1 MLKEA
6 LRARTAGTAKEKQI
20 FIFGHC
26 RLTVLTPRLI
36 RVEHC
41 PDGAF
46 EDRAS
51 TAVWFRAF
59 DVPPCKATLHR
70 GTITLT
76 TPEITL
82 TVHARTGTP
91 QTVTFSNGKTA
102 DCLNFGNLHGTC
114 RTLDATFGPVPL
126 QDGLVSRDGVS
137 LLDDSRSFLLDAD
150 GRFCPRK
157 RKGKDV
163 YVFAYGHDYRA
174 AIQDFYKISGSVP
187 LIPRFALGVW
197 WSRYHAYTQE
207 EYLGLMKR
215 FAAENVPL
223 TVATVDMDWHWTD
236 PNKRFGTHYKGKD
249 GWTGY
254 SWNTELFPDYKAFLQ
269 DLHQMGLHTTVNLH
283 PADGVR
289 AFEEPYPAMAK
300 AMGLDPKT
308 KQDIPFRC
316 GNDTFWNAYFDVL
329 HKPYEKE
336 GVDFWWLDWQ
346 QGKKSD
352 VPGLDPL
359 VALNHYHYLDNAEN
373 GRLPLILSRYSGPGA
388 HRYPLGFSGDTAQS
402 WRVLHFQPYFTA
414 TAANV
419 GYTRWSH
426 DIGGHMFGYRD
437 EELEVRWYQLGAFSP
452 INRLHSTDSPFNGKE
467 PWNFHGDAERAMTS
481 ALRLRHAMIPYLY
494 TMNRRAAF
502 DNEPLVQPLYWDY
515 PEIEAAY
522 KLTDEFRFGTELL
535 VAPIVDPAERSVQ
548 RAKADVWLPQGEW
561 FDFFDGRHYT
571 SRPAEGRRLEAWR
584 DLDRMPVFAKPG
596 AIVPLQMPA
605 EGEAL
610 NSVANPRALQVVV
623 FPGAENSFTLWEDD
637 GAAQSKD
644 RWASTEMA
652 LRFEGDSAQFS
663 IAPAEGATDVIPA
676 SRDWTVTFRG
686 IAPEAMHAVRA
697 TVDGS
702 AAAPEVAYDAETLSL
717 TVTLRD
723 VPTSAAIAI
732 DFADGLAVA
741 DDPVEA
747 DAFAVMKDAQMLY
760 MTKEHA
766 YRAIR
771 ELGKDAL
778 PALSTLEDLHGVGA
792 QTKYQSHMPQPVIQ
806 ALAEVLTRN

>member
-6 LRARTAGTAKEKQI
+6 LRAHTAGTAKEKQI

-197 WSRYHAYTQE
+197 WSRYHAYTQA

-236 PNKRFGTHYKGKD
+236 PDKRFGTHYKGKD

-269 DLHQMGLHTTVNLH
+269 DLHQIGLHTTVNLH

-289 AFEEPYPAMAK
+289 AFEDPYPAMAK

-373 GRLPLILSRYSGPGA
+373 GRLP
-388 HRYPLGFSGDTAQS
+388 DTAA
-402 WRVLHFQPYFTA
+402 RAPTA
-414 TAANV
+414 IPWAFPATPPK
-419 GYTRWSH
+419 T
-426 DIGGHMFGYRD
+426 GGCCT
-437 EELEVRWYQLGAFSP
+437 FSP
-452 INRLHSTDSPFNGKE
+452 TLH
-467 PWNFHGDAERAMTS
+467 
-481 ALRLRHAMIPYLY
+481 LR
-494 TMNRRAAF
+494 
-502 DNEPLVQPLYWDY
+502 QPMW
-515 PEIEAAY
+515 A
-522 KLTDEFRFGTELL
+522 T
-535 VAPIVDPAERSVQ
+535 
-548 RAKADVWLPQGEW
+548 
-561 FDFFDGRHYT
+561 
-571 SRPAEGRRLEAWR
+571 
-584 DLDRMPVFAKPG
+584 PG
-596 AIVPLQMPA
+596 
-605 EGEAL
+605 
-610 NSVANPRALQVVV
+610 
-623 FPGAENSFTLWEDD
+623 
-637 GAAQSKD
+637 
-644 RWASTEMA
+644 
-652 LRFEGDSAQFS
+652 
-663 IAPAEGATDVIPA
+663 GAT
-676 SRDWTVTFRG
+676 
-686 IAPEAMHAVRA
+686 
-697 TVDGS
+697 
-702 AAAPEVAYDAETLSL
+702 
-717 TVTLRD
+717 
-723 VPTSAAIAI
+723 TSAATTWAS
-732 DFADGLAVA
+732 A
-741 DDPVEA
+741 
-747 DAFAVMKDAQMLY
+747 
-760 MTKEHA
+760 
-766 YRAIR
+766 
-771 ELGKDAL
+771 
-778 PALSTLEDLHGVGA
+778 
-792 QTKYQSHMPQPVIQ
+792 
-806 ALAEVLTRN
+806 TRSCICAGCNWGYSAPFCGCTPPPTT

>member
-6 LRARTAGTAKEKQI
+6 LRAHTAGTATEKQI
-20 FIFGHC
+20 FTFGPC

-41 PDGAF
+41 PGGAF

-59 DVPPCKATLHR
+59 DIPECKAALHR

-82 TVHARTGTP
+82 TVSARTGAP
-91 QTVTFSNGKTA
+91 QTVTFPDGKTA
-102 DCLNFGNLHGTC
+102 NCLNFGNLHGTC

-126 QDGLVSRDGVS
+126 HDGLVSRDGVS

-150 GRFCPRK
+150 GRFCPRRDK
-157 RKGKDV
+157 KGKDI

-174 AIQDFYKISGSVP
+174 AVQDFYKISGAVP

-236 PNKRFGTHYKGKD
+236 PNKRFGTHYKGND

-269 DLHQMGLHTTVNLH
+269 ALHQMGLHTTVNLH

-289 AFEEPYPAMAK
+289 AFEDPYPAMAK

-308 KQDIPFRC
+308 KQDIPFQC
-316 GNDTFWNAYFDVL
+316 GSDTFWNAYFDVL

-373 GRLPLILSRYSGPGA
+373 GDLPLILSRYSGPGA

-419 GYTRWSH
+419 GYTWWSH
-426 DIGGHMFGYRD
+426 DIGGHHLGQRN
-437 EELEVRWYQLGAFSP
+437 EELYLRWLQLGVFSP
-452 INRLHSTDSPFNGKE
+452 ILRLHSTSNDLLGKE
-467 PWNFHGDAERAMTS
+467 PWRYRPDVCAA
-481 ALRLRHAMIPYLY
+481 AKDWLRLRHRLIPYLY
-494 TMNRRAAF
+494 TMDARTHREGLALC
-502 DNEPLVQPLYWDY
+502 EPLYYAY
-515 PEIEAAY
+515 PEAEEAY
-522 KLTDEFRFGTELL
+522 DKTYRNGYLFGSQLL
-535 VAPIVDPAERSVQ
+535 VYPITSPQKKQLGMGAVDAWIPPGRWTDLFTGAVYTGPLCLTLHRELAELPVL
-548 RAKADVWLPQGEW
+548 AK
-561 FDFFDGRHYT
+561 T
-571 SRPAEGRRLEAWR
+571 
-584 DLDRMPVFAKPG
+584 G
-596 AIVPLQMPA
+596 AILPLSDDPGNTAGNPA
-605 EGEAL
+605 AL
-610 NSVANPRALQVVV
+610 TLWLYA
-623 FPGAENSFTLWEDD
+623 GDGDFTLYEDNGQTD
-637 GAAQSKD
+637 FDAHKAQT
-644 RWASTEMA
+644 RITQQ
-652 LRFEGDSAQFS
+652 LQ
-663 IAPAEGATDVIPA
+663 
-676 SRDWTVTFRG
+676 
-686 IAPEAMHAVRA
+686 
-697 TVDGS
+697 GS
-702 AAAPEVAYDAETLSL
+702 EL
-717 TVTLRD
+717 TVT
-723 VPTSAAIAI
+723 VAPTAGDCTVLPEKRRLTLVFKDLEPSALTCAEAKVTQNAAGEATVILT
-732 DFADGLAVA
+732 DY
-741 DDPVEA
+741 DPA
-747 DAFAVMKDAQMLY
+747 AGAQLHLQGAAY
-760 MTKEHA
+760 RKAAPVKERVLKIFCRWQGSNVHKTKCYRLFKNAKTKEELH
-766 YRAIR
+766 RALER
-771 ELGKDAL
+771 TYLPGTVRRAVEETLLQTDA
-778 PALSTLEDLHGVGA
+778 
-792 QTKYQSHMPQPVIQ
+792 
-806 ALAEVLTRN
+806 

>member
-6 LRARTAGTAKEKQI
+6 LRAHTAGTAKEKQI

-102 DCLNFGNLHGTC
+102 DCLNFGNLRGTC

-137 LLDDSRSFLLDAD
+137 LLDDSRSFLLDAG

-163 YVFAYGHDYRA
+163 YVFAYDHDYRA

-207 EYLGLMKR
+207 EYLGLIKR

-289 AFEEPYPAMAK
+289 AFEDPYPAMAK
-300 AMGLDPKT
+300 AMGLDPKS

-388 HRYPLGFSGDTAQS
+388 HRYPLGFSGDTAQN

-419 GYTRWSH
+419 GYTWWSH
-426 DIGGHMFGYRD
+426 DIGGHYLGERN
-437 EELEVRWYQLGAFSP
+437 EELYLRWLQLGVFSP
-452 INRLHSTDSPFNGKE
+452 ILRLHSTSNDLMGKE
-467 PWNFHGDAERAMTS
+467 PWRYRPDVCAA
-481 ALRLRHAMIPYLY
+481 AKDWLRLRHRLIPYLY
-494 TMNRRAAF
+494 TMDARTHREGLA
-502 DNEPLVQPLYWDY
+502 LWLYAGNGD
-515 PEIEAAY
+515 
-522 KLTDEFRFGTELL
+522 
-535 VAPIVDPAERSVQ
+535 
-548 RAKADVWLPQGEW
+548 
-561 FDFFDGRHYT
+561 
-571 SRPAEGRRLEAWR
+571 
-584 DLDRMPVFAKPG
+584 
-596 AIVPLQMPA
+596 
-605 EGEAL
+605 
-610 NSVANPRALQVVV
+610 
-623 FPGAENSFTLWEDD
+623 FTLYEDN
-637 GAAQSKD
+637 GQ
-644 RWASTEMA
+644 
-652 LRFEGDSAQFS
+652 
-663 IAPAEGATDVIPA
+663 TDF
-676 SRDWTVTFRG
+676 DT
-686 IAPEAMHAVRA
+686 HK
-697 TVDGS
+697 
-702 AAAPEVAYDAETLSL
+702 AETQITQQLQGSTL
-717 TVTLRD
+717 TVTVAPTAGDCTVLPKKRQLTLVFKD
-723 VPTSAAIAI
+723 LEPSVLTCAEAEVTQNAAGEATVILTDYDPTVGTQLHLQGATYRKAVPVKVRVLNIFCRWQGSNAHKTECYRLFKIA
-732 DFADGLAVA
+732 
-741 DDPVEA
+741 
-747 DAFAVMKDAQMLY
+747 K
-760 MTKEHA
+760 TKEELR
-766 YRAIR
+766 RALKR
-771 ELGKDAL
+771 TRLPGTVRRAVEESLLQTDA
-778 PALSTLEDLHGVGA
+778 
-792 QTKYQSHMPQPVIQ
+792 
-806 ALAEVLTRN
+806 

>member
-126 QDGLVSRDGVS
+126 QDGLVSWDGVS

-236 PNKRFGTHYKGKD
+236 P
-249 GWTGY
+249 
-254 SWNTELFPDYKAFLQ
+254 
-269 DLHQMGLHTTVNLH
+269 
-283 PADGVR
+283 
-289 AFEEPYPAMAK
+289 
-300 AMGLDPKT
+300 
-308 KQDIPFRC
+308 
-316 GNDTFWNAYFDVL
+316 
-329 HKPYEKE
+329 
-336 GVDFWWLDWQ
+336 
-346 QGKKSD
+346 
-352 VPGLDPL
+352 
-359 VALNHYHYLDNAEN
+359 
-373 GRLPLILSRYSGPGA
+373 
-388 HRYPLGFSGDTAQS
+388 
-402 WRVLHFQPYFTA
+402 
-414 TAANV
+414 
-419 GYTRWSH
+419 
-426 DIGGHMFGYRD
+426 
-437 EELEVRWYQLGAFSP
+437 
-452 INRLHSTDSPFNGKE
+452 
-467 PWNFHGDAERAMTS
+467 TS
-481 ALRLRHAMIPYLY
+481 AL
-494 TMNRRAAF
+494 
-502 DNEPLVQPLYWDY
+502 
-515 PEIEAAY
+515 
-522 KLTDEFRFGTELL
+522 
-535 VAPIVDPAERSVQ
+535 APTI
-548 RAKADVWLPQGEW
+548 RAKTAGQAIPGI
-561 FDFFDGRHYT
+561 RNC
-571 SRPAEGRRLEAWR
+571 SR
-584 DLDRMPVFAKPG
+584 
-596 AIVPLQMPA
+596 
-605 EGEAL
+605 
-610 NSVANPRALQVVV
+610 
-623 FPGAENSFTLWEDD
+623 T
-637 GAAQSKD
+637 
-644 RWASTEMA
+644 
-652 LRFEGDSAQFS
+652 
-663 IAPAEGATDVIPA
+663 
-676 SRDWTVTFRG
+676 
-686 IAPEAMHAVRA
+686 
-697 TVDGS
+697 
-702 AAAPEVAYDAETLSL
+702 
-717 TVTLRD
+717 
-723 VPTSAAIAI
+723 
-732 DFADGLAVA
+732 
-741 DDPVEA
+741 
-747 DAFAVMKDAQMLY
+747 
-760 MTKEHA
+760 
-766 YRAIR
+766 
-771 ELGKDAL
+771 
-778 PALSTLEDLHGVGA
+778 
-792 QTKYQSHMPQPVIQ
+792 
-806 ALAEVLTRN
+806 TRPFCRICT

>member
-41 PDGAF
+41 SDGAF

-163 YVFAYGHDYRA
+163 YVFAYDHDYRA

-223 TVATVDMDWHWTD
+223 TVATVDM
-236 PNKRFGTHYKGKD
+236 
-249 GWTGY
+249 
-254 SWNTELFPDYKAFLQ
+254 
-269 DLHQMGLHTTVNLH
+269 
-283 PADGVR
+283 
-289 AFEEPYPAMAK
+289 
-300 AMGLDPKT
+300 
-308 KQDIPFRC
+308 
-316 GNDTFWNAYFDVL
+316 
-329 HKPYEKE
+329 
-336 GVDFWWLDWQ
+336 DWQ

-419 GYTRWSH
+419 GYTWWSH
-426 DIGGHMFGYRD
+426 DIGGHYLGERN
-437 EELEVRWYQLGAFSP
+437 EELYLRWLQLGVFSP
-452 INRLHSTDSPFNGKE
+452 ILRLHSTSNDLMGKE
-467 PWNFHGDAERAMTS
+467 PWRYRPDVCAA
-481 ALRLRHAMIPYLY
+481 AKDWLRLRHRLIPYLY
-494 TMNRRAAF
+494 TMDARTHREGLALC
-502 DNEPLVQPLYWDY
+502 EPLYYAY
-515 PEIEAAY
+515 PEAEEAYDKAY
-522 KLTDEFRFGTELL
+522 RNGYLFGSQLL
-535 VAPIVDPAERSVQ
+535 VYPITSPQKKQLGMGAVDAWIPPGRWTDLFTGAVYTGPLCLTLHRELTEMPVL
-548 RAKADVWLPQGEW
+548 AKA
-561 FDFFDGRHYT
+561 
-571 SRPAEGRRLEAWR
+571 
-584 DLDRMPVFAKPG
+584 G
-596 AIVPLQMPA
+596 AILPLSDDPGNACGNPA
-605 EGEAL
+605 AL
-610 NSVANPRALQVVV
+610 TLWLYA
-623 FPGAENSFTLWEDD
+623 GDGDFTLYEDN
-637 GAAQSKD
+637 GQ
-644 RWASTEMA
+644 
-652 LRFEGDSAQFS
+652 
-663 IAPAEGATDVIPA
+663 TDF
-676 SRDWTVTFRG
+676 DT
-686 IAPEAMHAVRA
+686 HK
-697 TVDGS
+697 
-702 AAAPEVAYDAETLSL
+702 AETQITQQLQGSTL
-717 TVTLRD
+717 TVTVAPTAGDCIVLPKKRQLTLVFKD
-723 VPTSAAIAI
+723 LEPSVLTCAEAEVTQNAAGEATVILTDYDPTVGIQLHLQGATYRKAVPVKARVLNIFCRWQGSNAHKTQCYRLFKIA
-732 DFADGLAVA
+732 
-741 DDPVEA
+741 
-747 DAFAVMKDAQMLY
+747 K
-760 MTKEHA
+760 TKEELR
-766 YRAIR
+766 RALKR
-771 ELGKDAL
+771 TRLPGTVRRAVEETLLQTDA
-778 PALSTLEDLHGVGA
+778 
-792 QTKYQSHMPQPVIQ
+792 
-806 ALAEVLTRN
+806 

>member
-6 LRARTAGTAKEKQI
+6 LRAHTAGTAKEKQI

-102 DCLNFGNLHGTC
+102 DCLNFGNLRGTC

-137 LLDDSRSFLLDAD
+137 LLDDSRSFLLDAG

-163 YVFAYGHDYRA
+163 YVFAYDHDYRA

-207 EYLGLMKR
+207 EYLGLIKR

-289 AFEEPYPAMAK
+289 AFEDPYPAMAK
-300 AMGLDPKT
+300 AMGLDPKS

-388 HRYPLGFSGDTAQS
+388 HRYPRAFPAIPPKT
-402 WRVLHFQPYFTA
+402 
-414 TAANV
+414 
-419 GYTRWSH
+419 
-426 DIGGHMFGYRD
+426 GGCCT
-437 EELEVRWYQLGAFSP
+437 FSP
-452 INRLHSTDSPFNGKE
+452 TLQ
-467 PWNFHGDAERAMTS
+467 
-481 ALRLRHAMIPYLY
+481 LR
-494 TMNRRAAF
+494 
-502 DNEPLVQPLYWDY
+502 QPMW
-515 PEIEAAY
+515 A
-522 KLTDEFRFGTELL
+522 T
-535 VAPIVDPAERSVQ
+535 
-548 RAKADVWLPQGEW
+548 
-561 FDFFDGRHYT
+561 
-571 SRPAEGRRLEAWR
+571 
-584 DLDRMPVFAKPG
+584 PG
-596 AIVPLQMPA
+596 
-605 EGEAL
+605 
-610 NSVANPRALQVVV
+610 
-623 FPGAENSFTLWEDD
+623 
-637 GAAQSKD
+637 
-644 RWASTEMA
+644 
-652 LRFEGDSAQFS
+652 
-663 IAPAEGATDVIPA
+663 GAT
-676 SRDWTVTFRG
+676 
-686 IAPEAMHAVRA
+686 
-697 TVDGS
+697 
-702 AAAPEVAYDAETLSL
+702 
-717 TVTLRD
+717 
-723 VPTSAAIAI
+723 TSAATTWAS
-732 DFADGLAVA
+732 A
-741 DDPVEA
+741 
-747 DAFAVMKDAQMLY
+747 
-760 MTKEHA
+760 
-766 YRAIR
+766 
-771 ELGKDAL
+771 
-778 PALSTLEDLHGVGA
+778 
-792 QTKYQSHMPQPVIQ
+792 
-806 ALAEVLTRN
+806 TRSCTCAGCNWGFSAPFCGCTPPPTT

>member
-1 MLKEA
+1 MLKET
-6 LRARTAGTAKEKQI
+6 LRAHTAGTAKEKQI

-76 TPEITL
+76 TSEIAL

-163 YVFAYGHDYRA
+163 YVFAYDHDYRA
-174 AIQDFYKISGSVP
+174 AVQDFYKISGSVP

-197 WSRYHAYTQE
+197 WSRYHTYTQE

-269 DLHQMGLHTTVNLH
+269 DLHQMRLHTTVNLH

-289 AFEEPYPAMAK
+289 AFEDPYPAMAK
-300 AMGLDPKT
+300 AMGLDPKS

-346 QGKKSD
+346 QGKKAMC
-352 VPGLDPL
+352 PG
-359 VALNHYHYLDNAEN
+359 
-373 GRLPLILSRYSGPGA
+373 
-388 HRYPLGFSGDTAQS
+388 
-402 WRVLHFQPYFTA
+402 W
-414 TAANV
+414 
-419 GYTRWSH
+419 TRW
-426 DIGGHMFGYRD
+426 
-437 EELEVRWYQLGAFSP
+437 
-452 INRLHSTDSPFNGKE
+452 
-467 PWNFHGDAERAMTS
+467 
-481 ALRLRHAMIPYLY
+481 
-494 TMNRRAAF
+494 
-502 DNEPLVQPLYWDY
+502 
-515 PEIEAAY
+515 
-522 KLTDEFRFGTELL
+522 
-535 VAPIVDPAERSVQ
+535 
-548 RAKADVWLPQGEW
+548 
-561 FDFFDGRHYT
+561 
-571 SRPAEGRRLEAWR
+571 WR
-584 DLDRMPVFAKPG
+584 
-596 AIVPLQMPA
+596 
-605 EGEAL
+605 
-610 NSVANPRALQVVV
+610 
-623 FPGAENSFTLWEDD
+623 
-637 GAAQSKD
+637 
-644 RWASTEMA
+644 
-652 LRFEGDSAQFS
+652 
-663 IAPAEGATDVIPA
+663 
-676 SRDWTVTFRG
+676 
-686 IAPEAMHAVRA
+686 
-697 TVDGS
+697 
-702 AAAPEVAYDAETLSL
+702 
-717 TVTLRD
+717 
-723 VPTSAAIAI
+723 
-732 DFADGLAVA
+732 
-741 DDPVEA
+741 
-747 DAFAVMKDAQMLY
+747 
-760 MTKEHA
+760 
-766 YRAIR
+766 
-771 ELGKDAL
+771 
-778 PALSTLEDLHGVGA
+778 
-792 QTKYQSHMPQPVIQ
+792 
-806 ALAEVLTRN
+806 